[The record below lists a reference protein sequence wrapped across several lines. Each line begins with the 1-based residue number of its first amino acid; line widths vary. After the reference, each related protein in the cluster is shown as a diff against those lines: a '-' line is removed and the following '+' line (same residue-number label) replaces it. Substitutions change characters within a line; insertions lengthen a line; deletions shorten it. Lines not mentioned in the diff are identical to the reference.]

1 MQNHEDAPKWNIKQS
16 PVCRM
21 LDNGASGGQMA
32 RRFTQTVCVHSP
44 QTRVNIGVAAK
55 WRTRNQNM
63 AWKLLYWSRSNWP
76 DASITFPFKLVSRG
90 GRIGAGQLDWAAA
103 EPAEF
108 VNQEI
113 GYE

>member
-1 MQNHEDAPKWNIKQS
+1 MSVD
-16 PVCRM
+16 
-21 LDNGASGGQMA
+21 
-32 RRFTQTVCVHSP
+32 
-44 QTRVNIGVAAK
+44 
-55 WRTRNQNM
+55 NM
-63 AWKLLYWSRSNWP
+63 AWKLLYWCRSNWP
-76 DASITFPFKLVSRG
+76 DASRSFPHLPVRRG

>member
-1 MQNHEDAPKWNIKQS
+1 
-16 PVCRM
+16 M
-21 LDNGASGGQMA
+21 LDDGACRWSVAAGFA
-32 RRFTQTVCVHSP
+32 QTVCGDSP
-44 QTRVNIGVAAK
+44 QTRVEIGVAAN
-55 WRTRNQNM
+55 WRTRDQNL

-76 DASITFPFKLVSRG
+76 DASITFPFKSVSRG
-90 GRIGAGQLDWAAA
+90 GRIEAGQLDWAAA